1 MNLLSNGIDAAEE
14 FVRPDESSPE
24 VILGFKRSSDHLN
37 LWIQDNGPGVPEDL
51 REKIFAPIFYNQAK
65 W

>member
-14 FVRPDESSPE
+14 FVRPDEAPPE
-24 VILGFKRSSDHLN
+24 VILGFTRSLDHLN
-37 LWIQDNGPGVPEDL
+37 VWIQDNGPGVPEEL
-51 REKIFAPIFYNQAK
+51 REKIFAPFYDQAK